1 MNSGTKFASGSRQ
14 NYSKA
19 KAVKDESPLSCFR
32 ILLWLTMFFWFGL
45 VIHFLVTGDFT
56 SLLLVSTGNSAP
68 EGNAPRPIQR
78 GAPINYV
85 PAPLISSS
93 SDSTGEVADDDFH
106 IIFSTDCGTFQ
117 DWQSL
122 VVFHSASLVGQ
133 KGPITRIASGC
144 DDAKKEVL
152 TQLYKKLYPM
162 HRIHFTPDFKKD
174 EKSQQSCK
182 NYDQ

>member
-14 NYSKA
+14 SYAKA
-19 KAVKDESPLSCFR
+19 KAVKDENPLSCFR

-56 SLLLVSTGNSAP
+56 SLLLISTGNPAS
-68 EGNAPRPIQR
+68 EGNGLRATQR
-78 GAPINYV
+78 GVHINYV
-85 PAPLISSS
+85 PAPNVIIGAEGS
-93 SDSTGEVADDDFH
+93 GEMKNDDFH

-122 VVFHSASLVGQ
+122 IVFHSASLAGQ

-144 DDAKKEVL
+144 DEEKKEVL

-162 HRIHFTPDFKKD
+162 HSVHFTPDFKKD

-182 NYDQ
+182 NNDQ

>member
-14 NYSKA
+14 NYTKA
-19 KAVKDESPLSCFR
+19 KAVKDESPLSCCR
-32 ILLWLTMFFWFGL
+32 ILLWITMFFWFGL
-45 VIHFLVTGDFT
+45 VIHFLVSGDFG
-56 SLLLVSTGNSAP
+56 SLLLISTGNPVP
-68 EGNAPRPIQR
+68 EDNPLKPQR

-85 PAPLISSS
+85 PVPVVSISSES
-93 SDSTGEVADDDFH
+93 LIEGTEDDFH
-106 IIFSTDCGTFQ
+106 VIFSTDCGTFQ

-122 VVFHSASLVGQ
+122 VLFHSASLVGQ

-144 DDAKKEVL
+144 DDVKKKAL

-162 HRIHFTPDFKKD
+162 HRVHFTPDFKKD

-182 NYDQ
+182 K

>member
-1 MNSGTKFASGSRQ
+1 MNSGSKFASGSRQ
-14 NYSKA
+14 SYAKA

-32 ILLWLTMFFWFGL
+32 ILLWITMFFWFGL
-45 VIHFLVTGDFT
+45 VIHFLITGDFT
-56 SLLLVSTGNSAP
+56 SLLLISTGAAP
-68 EGNAPRPIQR
+68 EGNALRPSQR
-78 GAPINYV
+78 GVHINYV
-85 PAPLISSS
+85 PAPIVSSS
-93 SDSTGEVADDDFH
+93 SDSASEVAHDDFH

-122 VVFHSASLVGQ
+122 IVFHSAKLAGQ

-144 DDAKKEVL
+144 DDVKKEVL

-162 HRIHFTPDFKKD
+162 HHVHFTPDFKKD

-182 NYDQ
+182 DCDK